1 MILDDAEK
9 RHSIMIYILNIV
21 RSIFVIMKGRDISQ
35 RLIYT
40 EMVAEFVGVR

>member
-1 MILDDAEK
+1 MFLNDVEK
-9 RHSIMIYILNIV
+9 LRSIMIYIRSIV